1 MSFADKINS
10 LSKRHKIT
18 TSGDDIVELNT
29 KLVEGKDDLFQR
41 IVSKGSDYDIL
52 MEYFLFRKLL
62 PKLLKCQ
69 EQELINIV
77 EKELN
82 IKTVMSRL
90 NLETLKFE
98 YMGNKFPILDAL
110 SYKIGIHVRNILA
123 PPTTFCLL
131 CNKTLWTNK
140 QPITVPLHT
149 VSGPELATKYT
160 WRCRNC
166 TGAFRLMPNKSK
178 ISFAQQ
184 VYYYPDKYGNPDYGY
199 RRYSKELNVSIFQG
213 SDEVFFT
220 SRLIESY
227 SSELQ
232 HCWTSIEG
240 KAEAYNETFREELK

>member
-1 MSFADKINS
+1 M
-10 LSKRHKIT
+10 
-18 TSGDDIVELNT
+18 ELNT

-69 EQELINIV
+69 EQKLINIV

-123 PPTTFCLL
+123 PPTTSCLL

-149 VSGPELATKYT
+149 S
-160 WRCRNC
+160 
-166 TGAFRLMPNKSK
+166 
-178 ISFAQQ
+178 Q
-184 VYYYPDKYGNPDYGY
+184 
-199 RRYSKELNVSIFQG
+199 
-213 SDEVFFT
+213 
-220 SRLIESY
+220 
-227 SSELQ
+227 
-232 HCWTSIEG
+232 WTR
-240 KAEAYNETFREELK
+240 ACY